1 MKVVTELNEHDIRKI
16 MATHYEVAEDKVQLY
31 TRVYTDGCGPSERI
45 KSEICMRIE
54 KEDSQ

>member
-16 MATHYEVAEDKVQLY
+16 MAAHYEVAEDKVQLY

-54 KEDSQ
+54 KDDSQ